1 MGLGVNEWLEWL
13 AVRPRVGLGTAQL
26 GLPYGVAN
34 RSGMPSEAD
43 ARALLRCARDQ
54 GIRYF
59 DTARAYGQSEERLGR
74 FIRSSTAAD
83 SVRIISKLS
92 GRTDAAGGALEQ
104 IRDSCVRLGRSPWG
118 MLLHDEQALAD
129 WPIRWKSVF
138 AKAQDEGLIRHAGVS
153 VYSVEA
159 ALRALDLD
167 GLDLIQV
174 SGSLFDRR
182 MLRADFFGKA
192 RQARK
197 AVFVRSVYLQ
207 GLVGPAAADL
217 PAAMAFAREA
227 LETLHGFCESNR
239 ISPRL
244 LGLAYA
250 ARRFESALVALGAET
265 ESQAGD
271 NPRSRQAAQSVPDDL
286 LAAWDSRRP
295 NDEMPLIDPRK
306 WGMA

>member
-1 MGLGVNEWLEWL
+1 MSRQIDTSMAITRTTVPVLDETLG
-13 AVRPRVGLGTAQL
+13 
-26 GLPYGVAN
+26 Y
-34 RSGMPSEAD
+34 
-43 ARALLRCARDQ
+43 
-54 GIRYF
+54 
-59 DTARAYGQSEERLGR
+59 AYPVLDHG
-74 FIRSSTAAD
+74 FIRVID
-83 SVRIISKLS
+83 YL
-92 GRTDAAGGALEQ
+92 GDDAA
-104 IRDSCVRLGRSPWG
+104 IV
-118 MLLHDEQALAD
+118 QAA
-129 WPIRWKSVF
+129 RVSYGKGTKSVS
-138 AKAQDEGLIRHAGVS
+138 QDEGLIRHAGVS

-250 ARRFESALVALGAET
+250 ARRFESALVVLGAET
-265 ESQAGD
+265 ESQVGD
-271 NPRSRQAAQSVPDDL
+271 NLRIWQAAQSVPDDL
-286 LAAWDSRRP
+286 LAAWDTRWP